1 VQSWTVLTTLI
12 LNGHAVSHIAER
24 GGFSLL
30 SAVTTDQVLDEADY
44 PLLSAYTAPV
54 KAAEREI
61 VGRTQEMMR
70 IQAGLSRPELSNLL
84 LLAPAGSGK
93 TALVQGTM
101 VQDSGRLYL
110 EVNVAKLGSNL
121 THQNDMAAR
130 LKELFDEA
138 SAFYMKTGRDLVLF
152 IDEFHRI
159 VQSSEVA
166 TEALLPLLADSGTRG
181 IRIIAA
187 TTLERFDKVVSS
199 NQALVERLYR
209 INVPETDKATTVEIL
224 WGYARRYKVDHLFYG
239 NQLFEL
245 IYEYTNRYV
254 PANSQPRKS
263 VFVLDAMLG
272 WYTKFGRRL
281 DSQLLADV
289 LYESEGIRVNIKVD
303 AASIKEQLSKRVLSQ
318 EAAIAAIESRLQ
330 TAVADLNNQTRPVS
344 TFLFSGA
351 TGVGKTELAKAL
363 AELLFDSERYLLQF
377 DMTEYSQPSSLDRF
391 REELT
396 SRVWMYPYSIIL
408 LDEIEKACGAVTK
421 LLLRVLYEGR
431 LTNRNNREVS
441 FLNSYII
448 LTTNA
453 ASEVYAQMEAYVV
466 DDNGSGQYMEEYE
479 RLIRRSLKD
488 AGDAKFPPELINRFD
503 AFVPFQPLSEQ
514 TLLKIARKNL
524 RDLQKRVSEIH
535 GVELLIADNE
545 KNSVPEFLIKENID
559 TSTDAG
565 GARGVI
571 RRIDSKVTAVVSRF
585 INMNPDIRRIGIRV
599 EGTTVYQDVN
609 KRISDA
615 YIKAFPVQ
623 AKS

>member
-1 VQSWTVLTTLI
+1 M
-12 LNGHAVSHIAER
+12 LN
-24 GGFSLL
+24 
-30 SAVTTDQVLDEADY
+30 AVTANPVLDETEY
-44 PLLSAYTAPV
+44 PLLSTYTSPV

-101 VQDSGRLYL
+101 VQDASRLYL

-121 THQNDMAAR
+121 THENDMAAR

-138 SAFYMKTGRDLVLF
+138 GAFTMKTERGLVLF

-199 NQALVERLYR
+199 NQALVERFYR

-224 WGYARRYKVDHLFYG
+224 WGYARRYNVDHLFYG
-239 NQLFEL
+239 NHLFEL

-263 VFVLDAMLG
+263 VFILDAMLG
-272 WYTKFGRRL
+272 WYKKFGRRL
-281 DSQLLADV
+281 DSHLLADV
-289 LYESEGIRVNIKVD
+289 LYESEGVRVNIKVD
-303 AASIKEQLSKRVLSQ
+303 AGRIKEQLSRRVLSQ

-330 TAVADLNNQTRPVS
+330 TAVADLNNRNRPVS

-466 DDNGSGQYMEEYE
+466 DDTGSGRYMEEYE

-524 RDLQKRVSEIH
+524 RELQQRVFEVH
-535 GVELLIADNE
+535 GVELLIADHAR
-545 KNSVPEFLIKENID
+545 NSVPEFLIKENID

-571 RRIDSKVTAVVSRF
+571 RRIDSKVTSVVSRY
-585 INMNPDIRRIGIRV
+585 INTHPEVRRIGIKV
-599 EGTTVYQDVN
+599 EGTTVYQDVT

-615 YIKAFPVQ
+615 YILV
-623 AKS
+623 SDINI